1 VKLQLDTT
9 IFFHKAQKRPYDL
22 IREKFLE
29 LKRGADSLHASTYV
43 KREYISALINDC
55 CSFQAKLYSTG
66 SYYQSVE
73 WLSRYGNFHKRY
85 KQRIDDIIAVFH
97 INHNSVD
104 FEGLNQ
110 IERDKKLAQA
120 LCDYLRILIPELYES
135 FEEDLVLPLD
145 DRTHC
150 FFSNKEPLE
159 CGNVFNIEVKTPYS
173 KCSSKYN
180 CTLQKMLIGEK
191 ERALKLLE
199 YLRRI
204 DNNDERKTEELKTI
218 QEFLEMFYE
227 KGNMD
232 VCYEICTQGIGDLI
246 IGLETLPDRTF
257 ITTNYKESE
266 ILCPAILQNYNIL
279 RKENHQ
285 A

>member
-1 VKLQLDTT
+1 
-9 IFFHKAQKRPYDL
+9 
-22 IREKFLE
+22 
-29 LKRGADSLHASTYV
+29 
-43 KREYISALINDC
+43 
-55 CSFQAKLYSTG
+55 
-66 SYYQSVE
+66 
-73 WLSRYGNFHKRY
+73 
-85 KQRIDDIIAVFH
+85 
-97 INHNSVD
+97 
-104 FEGLNQ
+104 
-110 IERDKKLAQA
+110 
-120 LCDYLRILIPELYES
+120 
-135 FEEDLVLPLD
+135 
-145 DRTHC
+145 
-150 FFSNKEPLE
+150 
-159 CGNVFNIEVKTPYS
+159 
-173 KCSSKYN
+173 
-180 CTLQKMLIGEK
+180 MLIGEK

-285 A
+285 ALSGLTLLRKSLWRKKLKVKNKILVSWWPPVFD